1 MQFDVY
7 LPRNNANVMY
17 NTLLMTSCG
26 YLIDIEHLAC
36 EVAEWQQKTGVDQD
50 LYYDVVMFDAEL
62 FRVE

>member
-26 YLIDIEHLAC
+26 HLIDIEHLAC
-36 EVAEWQQKTGVDQD
+36 EGHD
-50 LYYDVVMFDAEL
+50 LRKKLSGNKRLGYLEFTKICIMMW
-62 FRVE
+62 